1 MKEIE
6 LDKLRLKTFTEQNA
20 SDYCLLN
27 NINPDNIEEL
37 WLSNNELTDISGIR
51 LFKNVKEL
59 YLYNNKLTNISV
71 IKNLNN
77 LKILNL
83 SSSNNSKI
91 KNISVIQYLNNLETL
106 NIGYLELKSDQIQY
120 INKCKNLKILY
131 CRPKGFKDMSV
142 VKHIREVFK

>member
-77 LKILNL
+77 L
-83 SSSNNSKI
+83 
-91 KNISVIQYLNNLETL
+91 ETL